1 MAFLLRGIGNKAWW
15 DKSRDDF
22 SWLGEDDLIADVLKS
37 LGAVG
42 GALST
47 YVVDE
52 ERTKIDRVV
61 AALAS
66 RRGKI
71 ENFDYI
77 LAPVDVVLKNFRSDN
92 TTGKTPDSEVNAWHL
107 DIVHLTPAKLTQLAY
122 IFRNHKEALCRMPRP
137 SVKSALQ
144 TSKNHGFLDMEKVSP
159 NVKQELT

>member
-22 SWLGEDDLIADVLKS
+22 SWLGEDDLIADILKS
-37 LGAVG
+37 LGTVG

-52 ERTKIDRVV
+52 DKTKVDRVV

-66 RRGKI
+66 GRSKI
-71 ENFDYI
+71 ENFDYM
-77 LAPVDVVLKNFRSDN
+77 LVPVDVVLKSFRSDN
-92 TTGKTPDSEVNAWHL
+92 TTGKTPDFEVNEWHL
-107 DIVHLTPAKLTQLAY
+107 DIIHLTPAKLFQLAY
-122 IFRNHKEALCRMPRP
+122 ILRDHKEALCRVPKP
-137 SVKSALQ
+137 NVKSALQ

-159 NVKQELT
+159 SVKQELT